1 MEEQK
6 ELDELKRLMTEQ
18 QSKLANT
25 MAEMEMKAST
35 LQEKLDKK
43 SELSKSNAKAGV
55 KKVAL
60 EYKVV
65 ELDMSLKVPPG
76 FKFGEQQTTTA
87 FTKAFGSASAFG
99 GAAPNARP
107 EPPLKG
113 FPDPTSKEFED
124 QAVKKDMKQEARKQL
139 REFETTTLKELGE
152 DGWTLR
158 SIGSIV
164 IPGSVLAG
172 EYTHC
177 YYFSRP
183 L

>member
-25 MAEMEMKAST
+25 MAEMELKAST

-65 ELDMSLKVPPG
+65 DLDMSVKPPPG
-76 FKFGEQQTTTA
+76 FKFGEQQTNTSFKFSEQQT
-87 FTKAFGSASAFG
+87 GAFG
-99 GAAPNARP
+99 GGKPK
-107 EPPLKG
+107 EPIRFGVGGKVV
-113 FPDPTSKEFED
+113 FPDVTSKEFED
-124 QAVKKDMKQEARKQL
+124 QAVMKDMKSEARKRL

-158 SIGSIV
+158 SVNEVYIEPDMTTYV
-164 IPGSVLAG
+164 
-172 EYTHC
+172 

>member
-65 ELDMSLKVPPG
+65 HLDMSVKPPTG
-76 FKFGEQQTTTA
+76 FKFNFGEQQKTA
-87 FTKAFGSASAFG
+87 GMGRAPHTFGRGFS
-99 GAAPNARP
+99 
-107 EPPLKG
+107 EPSVE
-113 FPDPTSKEFED
+113 FPDPTSKAFEE
-124 QAVKKDMKQEARKQL
+124 QAVKKDMKQEAQKRL
-139 REFETTTLKELGE
+139 REFEKTTLKELGE

-158 SIGSIV
+158 SVNEVYIEPDMTTFV
-164 IPGSVLAG
+164 
-172 EYTHC
+172 